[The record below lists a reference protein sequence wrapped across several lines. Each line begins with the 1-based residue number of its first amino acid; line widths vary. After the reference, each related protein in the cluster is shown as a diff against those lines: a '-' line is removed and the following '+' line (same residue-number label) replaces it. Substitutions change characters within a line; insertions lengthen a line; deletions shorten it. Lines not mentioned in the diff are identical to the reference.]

1 MAEELQSLLDRI
13 QAEGVDKAKAEA
25 ARIVEEAER
34 KAAEIVADAGRKAAD
49 LRAKAEEEARV
60 LQARSEQSLRQAAR
74 DVVLEVG
81 DNVRQTL
88 ERVLRKDVD
97 AALADPAFLQKYVE
111 GIVRAAAS
119 GDEGAAELH
128 VAPEQ
133 AEALAAY
140 ARSRLAAEA
149 EKGLRIAPDRDVTAG
164 VRVMVRD
171 GRVEHDFTDE
181 AVMQALSRMIRPA
194 LAKIAFGK

>member
-34 KAAEIVADAGRKAAD
+34 KAADVVAEAGRKAAD

-81 DNVRQTL
+81 ENVRQTL

-111 GIVRAAAS
+111 RVAAS
-119 GDEGAAELH
+119 AAGEGPAELH
-128 VAPEQ
+128 VSPAD
-133 AEALAAY
+133 AEKLAEY
-140 ARSRLAAEA
+140 ARARLAAGA
-149 EKGLRIAPDRDVTAG
+149 ADGIRIAPDSDVSAG
-164 VRVMVRD
+164 VRVLVRD

-181 AVMQALSRMIRPA
+181 AVMEALSRVVRPS
-194 LAKIAFGK
+194 LAKLAFGK

>member
-34 KAAEIVADAGRKAAD
+34 KAADVVAEAGRKAAD

-81 DNVRQTL
+81 ENVRQTL

-97 AALADPAFLQKYVE
+97 AALADPAFLQKYV
-111 GIVRAAAS
+111 
-119 GDEGAAELH
+119 
-128 VAPEQ
+128 
-133 AEALAAY
+133 
-140 ARSRLAAEA
+140 
-149 EKGLRIAPDRDVTAG
+149 
-164 VRVMVRD
+164 
-171 GRVEHDFTDE
+171 
-181 AVMQALSRMIRPA
+181 
-194 LAKIAFGK
+194 

>member
-13 QAEGVDKAKAEA
+13 QTEGVEKAKAEA
-25 ARIVEEAER
+25 SRIVEEAER
-34 KAAEIVADAGRKAAD
+34 KAADIVAEAGRKAAA

-60 LQARSEQSLRQAAR
+60 LQARSE
-74 DVVLEVG
+74 
-81 DNVRQTL
+81 NVRQTL

-111 GIVRAAAS
+111 RVAAS
-119 GDEGAAELH
+119 AAGEGPAELH
-128 VAPEQ
+128 VSPAD
-133 AEALAAY
+133 AEKLAEY
-140 ARSRLAAEA
+140 ARARLAAGA
-149 EKGLRIAPDRDVTAG
+149 ADGIRIAPDSDVSAG
-164 VRVMVRD
+164 VRVLVRD

-181 AVMQALSRMIRPA
+181 AVMQALSRMIRPS